1 MPKGGIFIWITLPE
15 SINTTELAQVALN
28 GGVAINPGAEWVADP
43 VTGRN
48 KLRLCFASPSKQEI
62 IDGVKVLAEICNRE
76 TGLPERGANIVR
88 KNS

>member
-1 MPKGGIFIWITLPE
+1 M
-15 SINTTELAQVALN
+15 
-28 GGVAINPGAEWVADP
+28 
-43 VTGRN
+43 GRN